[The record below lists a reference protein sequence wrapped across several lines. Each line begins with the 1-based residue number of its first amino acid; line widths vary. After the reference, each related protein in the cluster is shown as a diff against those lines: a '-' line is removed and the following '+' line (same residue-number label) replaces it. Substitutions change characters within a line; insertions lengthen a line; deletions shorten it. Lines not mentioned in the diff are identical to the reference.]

1 MEAELTT
8 LDEKINQLVQL
19 TLELRKDNSRLRQDL
34 ASIEVEN
41 KRLSGKVDIA
51 KKRLEALL
59 NQIPEGTE

>member
-8 LDEKINQLVQL
+8 LDEKIIQLVQL

-51 KKRLEALL
+51 RTRLEALL
-59 NQIPEGTE
+59 NQIPESTE

>member
-8 LDEKINQLVQL
+8 LDEKISQLVQL

-41 KRLSGKVDIA
+41 KRLSGKVDVA
-51 KKRLEALL
+51 KTRLEALL
-59 NQIPEGTE
+59 NQIPESTE

>member
-8 LDEKINQLVQL
+8 LDEKISQLVQL

-51 KKRLEALL
+51 KTRLEALL
-59 NQIPEGTE
+59 NQIPESTE

>member
-8 LDEKINQLVQL
+8 LDEKISQLVQL

>member
-41 KRLSGKVDIA
+41 KRLSGKVDMA
-51 KKRLEALL
+51 KTRLEALL
-59 NQIPEGTE
+59 NQIPESTQ

>member
-8 LDEKINQLVQL
+8 LDEKISQLVQL

-34 ASIEVEN
+34 ASIEAEN

-51 KKRLEALL
+51 KTRLEALL
-59 NQIPEGTE
+59 NQIPESTA

>member
-8 LDEKINQLVQL
+8 LDEKIRQLVQL

-51 KKRLEALL
+51 KTRLEALL

>member
-8 LDEKINQLVQL
+8 LDEKISQLVQL

-41 KRLSGKVDIA
+41 KRLSGKVDMA
-51 KKRLEALL
+51 KTRLEALL
-59 NQIPEGTE
+59 NQIPESTE

>member
-8 LDEKINQLVQL
+8 LDEKIIQLVQL

-51 KKRLEALL
+51 KTRLEALL
-59 NQIPEGTE
+59 NQIPESTE